1 MKKTQT
7 TSRRAL
13 YSGSFDPITCGHLD
27 IIERIES
34 QFDEIVILVANS
46 LSKDYLFSV
55 EELVAMIQE
64 CTGGRIKVESTE
76 GLLVDYA
83 RKNQISTIVRGLRA
97 VSDFEYEYAMA
108 NMNRTLD
115 SAIETMIVFTR
126 PEYSFI
132 ASRMVKEVASHNG
145 CLEGLVPESVGLK
158 LKEKL
163 KKGMS

>member
-1 MKKTQT
+1 
-7 TSRRAL
+7 
-13 YSGSFDPITCGHLD
+13 
-27 IIERIES
+27 II
-34 QFDEIVILVANS
+34 L
-46 LSKDYLFSV
+46 
-55 EELVAMIQE
+55 
-64 CTGGRIKVESTE
+64 
-76 GLLVDYA
+76 
-83 RKNQISTIVRGLRA
+83 RGLRA